1 MFRQIFC
8 QQLKTLRFRNV
19 LGAQRTAVIPQ
30 FINSRTCH
38 TIIGGDSVNSSID
51 RLRIQVENKSKIS
64 DNLIKNVSKGLEGSK
79 VDSHQSLHIL
89 RYCANGKFYND
100 PSPIVNE
107 IWHQL
112 KRQNAPKIQHY
123 IAMMQFHQECQN
135 SVELQAIFGEMI
147 AAKIK
152 PNA

>member
-1 MFRQIFC
+1 MFCQILC

-19 LGAQRTAVIPQ
+19 LGRRQTAVFPQ

-38 TIIGGDSVNSSID
+38 TILGDDSVNRSID
-51 RLRIQVENKSKIS
+51 QLRFQVENKSKIS

-79 VDSHQSLHIL
+79 VDINQSLNIL
-89 RYCANGKFYND
+89 RYCVNGKFRND
-100 PSPIVNE
+100 PSPIVKE

-112 KRQNAPKIQHY
+112 KRQNAPTIQHY
-123 IAMMQFHQECQN
+123 IAMMQFCQEWRN
-135 SVELQAIFGEMI
+135 LAELQAIFDEMI
-147 AAKIK
+147 EAKIK

>member
-1 MFRQIFC
+1 MFRQILC

-19 LGAQRTAVIPQ
+19 FGTQQTAVIPQ

-38 TIIGGDSVNSSID
+38 TILGDDSVNSSID

-64 DNLIKNVSKGLEGSK
+64 DNLIKNVSKGLEASK
-79 VDSHQSLHIL
+79 VDINQTLNIL
-89 RYCANGKFYND
+89 RYCANGKFHND

-112 KRQNAPKIQHY
+112 KRQNAPKMQHY
-123 IAMMQFHQECQN
+123 IAMMQFYQACQKPA
-135 SVELQAIFGEMI
+135 ELQAIFDEMI
-147 AAKIK
+147 EAKIK